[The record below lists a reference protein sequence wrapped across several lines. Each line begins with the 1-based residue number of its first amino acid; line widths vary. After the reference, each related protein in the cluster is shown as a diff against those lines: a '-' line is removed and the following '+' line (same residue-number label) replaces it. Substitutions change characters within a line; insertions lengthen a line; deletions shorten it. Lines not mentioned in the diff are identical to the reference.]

1 MASRNGTATRVFSEV
16 LTDPDRVLVIRISR
30 RAPAP
35 KCSGS
40 GLPFDVF
47 LDKSDSSI
55 LRGYVRNWL
64 RDVRAALDATVLRD
78 LIEQSGR
85 T

>member
-1 MASRNGTATRVFSEV
+1 V
-16 LTDPDRVLVIRISR
+16 LTDPDRVLVIPHLEA
-30 RAPAP
+30 RA
-35 KCSGS
+35 CTEVHRL

-47 LDKSDSSI
+47 STSRTSSI

-78 LIEQSGR
+78 LIEQTR